1 MAGENSDWDWT
12 DDDFHTLLANSQC
25 STDYL
30 AALLPDHTPVNVAIV
45 RQGVC
50 DFHKKRPNIL
60 LSEMMIGE
68 LTAKKGLRACYVCGE
83 LF

>member
-1 MAGENSDWDWT
+1 MPGETSDWDWT
-12 DDDFHTLLANSQC
+12 EDDFHTLLANSQC

-50 DFHKKRPNIL
+50 DFHKKRANIL
-60 LSEMMIGE
+60 LSEMMVSE
-68 LTAKKGLRACYVCGE
+68 LKAKKGLRACYVCGE

>member
-1 MAGENSDWDWT
+1 MAETSDWDWNE
-12 DDDFHTLLANSQC
+12 DDFHTLLANSQC

-30 AALLPDHTPVNVAIV
+30 AALLPDHRPEAVAIV

-50 DFHKKRPNIL
+50 DYHKKRLNIL
-60 LSEMMIGE
+60 LSDMMIAE
-68 LTAKKGLRACYVCGE
+68 LRAKKGLRACYVCGE

>member
-1 MAGENSDWDWT
+1 MSETSDWDWNE
-12 DDDFHTLLANSQC
+12 DDFHTLLANSQC

-30 AALLPDHTPVNVAIV
+30 AAILSDRTPTAVAIV

-60 LSEMMIGE
+60 LSEMMMAE
-68 LTAKKGLRACYVCGE
+68 LKAKKGLRACYVCGE

>member
-1 MAGENSDWDWT
+1 MAESSDWDWN

-30 AALLPDHTPVNVAIV
+30 AAILPDHTPTAVAIV

-50 DFHKKRPNIL
+50 DFHKERPNIL
-60 LSEMMIGE
+60 LSEMMITE
-68 LTAKKGLRACYVCGE
+68 LRAKKGLRACYVCGE